1 MTRVIEN
8 FAAQSYSDLSGG
20 SMNGMV
26 LCSLVQR
33 QVAGSQALLLL
44 QGCATHNVFKVHVLD
59 KTRRWDFWIALL

>member
-1 MTRVIEN
+1 MTWVIEN

-33 QVAGSQALLLL
+33 QVAGSQALIRTMQIQGNSLSLGKISWLLHGPL
-44 QGCATHNVFKVHVLD
+44 NSGT
-59 KTRRWDFWIALL
+59 